1 MSAADFL
8 VQGEGWV
15 DFTRKVDFR
24 STLSFSQ
31 RLSADLSQSARETK
45 YLLNDQGQLEV
56 PFVLS
61 GRMPNVKPKP
71 DTRYLGQLVQRG
83 FMRKGADDLQKRF
96 LGGGKDPAAQQ
107 NETPNDSD
115 TKKKKSSTEDK
126 IRRGLE
132 GLFKR

>member
-1 MSAADFL
+1 
-8 VQGEGWV
+8 
-15 DFTRKVDFR
+15 
-24 STLSFSQ
+24 
-31 RLSADLSQSARETK
+31 
-45 YLLNDQGQLEV
+45 V

-96 LGGGKDPAAQQ
+96 LGGGKDAATQQ

>member
-1 MSAADFL
+1 
-8 VQGEGWV
+8 
-15 DFTRKVDFR
+15 
-24 STLSFSQ
+24 
-31 RLSADLSQSARETK
+31 
-45 YLLNDQGQLEV
+45 
-56 PFVLS
+56 
-61 GRMPNVKPKP
+61 MPNVKPKP

-83 FMRKGADDLQKRF
+83 FMRKGADDLQKRLF
-96 LGGGKDPAAQQ
+96 GGGKDATTQQ